1 MAFDMSCLHFTGA
14 SSLKISVLFPP
25 AAVHCEVLLNIS
37 TKVTSAL
44 HRCSRQTNLR
54 GFPGS
59 GQTLV
64 TKNVT
69 QYLLVR
75 QRVVLGLWCTTIF
88 TEIFPKVCLSSII
101 TWEKSQ
107 RTVSA
112 SSFFFHFP
120 LFLPFHSVH
129 VLTTSLLCYC
139 LPPLLSW
146 TQTQAVAVLGSNSPS
161 LDTPFAL
168 SKVEPLLTSSQF

>member
-1 MAFDMSCLHFTGA
+1 MSCLHFTGA
-14 SSLKISVLFPP
+14 SSLKILVLFPP
-25 AAVHCEVLLNIS
+25 AAVHCEVLLKIS
-37 TKVTSAL
+37 TKATSAL
-44 HRCSRQTNLR
+44 YRCSRQTNLR
-54 GFPGS
+54 AFSGS
-59 GQTLV
+59 GQTPV

-75 QRVVLGLWCTTIF
+75 QRVVLGLRCTTIF

-107 RTVSA
+107 RTVSV
-112 SSFFFHFP
+112 SSFFFFP
-120 LFLPFHSVH
+120 LPASSLPFHSIH
-129 VLTTSLLCYC
+129 MLTTSLLCYC

-161 LDTPFAL
+161 LGTSFAL
-168 SKVEPLLTSSQF
+168 SKVESLLTSSQF